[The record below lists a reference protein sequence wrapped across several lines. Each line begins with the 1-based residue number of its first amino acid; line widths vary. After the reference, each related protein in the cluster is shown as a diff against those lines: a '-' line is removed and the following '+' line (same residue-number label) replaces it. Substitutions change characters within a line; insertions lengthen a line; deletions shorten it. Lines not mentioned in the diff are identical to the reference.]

1 MQFDCDNGTAA
12 LFSLAVFALALCLCV
27 VALLLGPALA
37 YCARRSALFE
47 TAVEGLRLGL
57 IPALI
62 LVRLLPQLAVEIG
75 PIAIGLFAAAYLGF
89 SWFERRTRARSA
101 RVGADVVTAA
111 LAAHSFTDGA
121 ALAIAFDGA
130 RWFSPTES
138 ALLAGALV
146 LHRAPEGLFI
156 ASTLLPAAGIQAT
169 LRRIGLLVAATL
181 LGALSGRGLLQRVP
195 DAVLGA
201 LLAAGLGIMLRV
213 IVHRHRQRA
222 EGPRA
227 RGLAAVC
234 FVASAALV
242 LLLPRAQDLLS
253 QALQQEPPL
262 VGALRASYRNLVAMI
277 R

>member
-1 MQFDCDNGTAA
+1 
-12 LFSLAVFALALCLCV
+12 
-27 VALLLGPALA
+27 
-37 YCARRSALFE
+37 
-47 TAVEGLRLGL
+47 
-57 IPALI
+57 
-62 LVRLLPQLAVEIG
+62 
-75 PIAIGLFAAAYLGF
+75 LGF
-89 SWFERRTRARSA
+89 SWIERRMHARSA
-101 RVGADVVTAA
+101 RMGTDVVTAA
-111 LAAHSFTDGA
+111 LAAHSFADGA

-130 RWFSPTES
+130 RWLAPAES

-156 ASTLLPAAGIQAT
+156 ASKLLPAAGMQAA
-169 LRRIGLLVAATL
+169 LRRIGLLAAATL

-201 LLAAGLGIMLRV
+201 LVAAGLGIMLRLV
-213 IVHRHRQRA
+213 VHHHGQRA
-222 EGPRA
+222 EGPRT

-242 LLLPRAQDLLS
+242 LLLPRAEDLLS

-262 VGALRASYRNLVAMI
+262 VGALRASYRNLVAII